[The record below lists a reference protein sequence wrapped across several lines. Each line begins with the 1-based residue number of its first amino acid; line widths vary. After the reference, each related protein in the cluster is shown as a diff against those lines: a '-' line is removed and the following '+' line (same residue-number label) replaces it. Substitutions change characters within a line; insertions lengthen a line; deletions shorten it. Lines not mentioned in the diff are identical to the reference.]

1 MTIFKRAEAELPASP
16 ARVDDAG
23 EAAVTAPDEELV
35 GGEHHGAAAE
45 GSGPRPPA
53 TGTVLAAGA
62 VLEGTL
68 RAAEPVLVAGTLRG
82 TLEAEGTVTV
92 EADGRL
98 EAHVVAPELVVAGFL
113 DGRVQCAGRLE
124 VRASGLV
131 KGRLQVGTLRIE
143 EGALL
148 DGQLQMRGSAIA
160 AEAIVE
166 APEPAA
172 APPVEAPRP
181 RKSARAESSGPPI
194 LARLGVAAGE

>member
-1 MTIFKRAEAELPASP
+1 MTIFKRVEAELSASP
-16 ARVDDAG
+16 TRVDDAS
-23 EAAVTAPDEELV
+23 EAGVAVPDDGPV
-35 GGEHHGAAAE
+35 GGEHRGAAAE
-45 GSGPRPPA
+45 GAAPRPPA
-53 TGTVLAAGA
+53 VGTVLAPGA

-92 EADGRL
+92 EVDGRL
-98 EAHVVAPELVVAGFL
+98 EARVVAPELVVAGFL
-113 DGRVQCAGRLE
+113 DGRVECAGRLE

-148 DGQLQMRGSAIA
+148 DGQLQMRGSALA
-160 AEAIVE
+160 AEAVLE